1 MPNDKVCVIC
11 GEYKRRSRKVSFFS
25 IPKLDKNVH
34 SKRYREIVRRRITAW
49 MAVIGSNIYKYY
61 GTAHMHEIIVNSSS
75 LSDNSTLHD
84 NVLHGRNEWKVTK
97 K

>member
-1 MPNDKVCVIC
+1 MPDDKVCVIC

-34 SKRYREIVRRRITAW
+34 SKRDREIVRRRITAS

-61 GTAHMHEIIVNSSS
+61 GTHTVCS
-75 LSDNSTLHD
+75 LHFHSGMQSLQT
-84 NVLHGRNEWKVTK
+84 
-97 K
+97 